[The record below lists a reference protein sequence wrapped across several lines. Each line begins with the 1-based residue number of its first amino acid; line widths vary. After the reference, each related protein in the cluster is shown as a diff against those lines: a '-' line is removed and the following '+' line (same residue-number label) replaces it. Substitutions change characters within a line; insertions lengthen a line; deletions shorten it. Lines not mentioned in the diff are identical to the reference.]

1 MAHRARAIRIL
12 LAGSMIAAA
21 LPASAQE
28 GMLFQNVLRSMGM
41 MPGEGPDIEYR
52 QRPPLVVP
60 PSSAL
65 PRPQDPAA
73 GRNAA
78 WPNDPDVAARRAAAE
93 DTLLPATRRD
103 KYRENQRPL
112 LSQEELRKG
121 RLPGQ
126 GYGPGATRGTD
137 TYEENIGPIRI
148 GRELAAKQS
157 ADDLSQLKYGQ
168 EPQRKRLSD
177 PPVGYRRPAG
187 SAPLGPGRDGPRPDT
202 ADSTGQKE
210 FVQGLPPPVAR

>member
-1 MAHRARAIRIL
+1 MAHRARAIRTL
-12 LAGSMIAAA
+12 LAGSLLLAA
-21 LPASAQE
+21 LPAAAQE
-28 GMLFQNVLRSMGM
+28 GTLFQNVLRNMGM

-65 PRPQDPAA
+65 PRPQEPNAE
-73 GRNAA
+73 RTAA

-93 DTLLPATRRD
+93 DTFMPATRRE

-112 LSQEELRKG
+112 LSQDELRRG

-126 GYGPGATRGTD
+126 GYGPGPSRSSD
-137 TYEENIGPIRI
+137 TYEENIGPIRV
-148 GRELAAKQS
+148 GKELAARQS
-157 ADDLSQLKYGQ
+157 ADDTSRLVYGS
-168 EPQRKRLSD
+168 EPQRRFLSD
-177 PPVGYRRPAG
+177 PPTGYRMPAG
-187 SAPLGPGRDGPRPDT
+187 TAPLGPGRDAPRPDT
-202 ADSTGQKE
+202 SDSTGQKE